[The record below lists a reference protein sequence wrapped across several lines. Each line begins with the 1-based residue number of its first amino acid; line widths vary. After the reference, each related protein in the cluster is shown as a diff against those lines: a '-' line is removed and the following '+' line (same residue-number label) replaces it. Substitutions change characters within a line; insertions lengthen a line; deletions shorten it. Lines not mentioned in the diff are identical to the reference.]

1 MEESQART
9 VPEWLT
15 LNADA
20 LKATVNRLPS
30 AEEVEET
37 INVQL
42 IVEYYSR

>member
-1 MEESQART
+1 M
-9 VPEWLT
+9 PEWLT

-20 LKATVNRLPS
+20 LKATVNRIPS
-30 AEEVEET
+30 AEETEES